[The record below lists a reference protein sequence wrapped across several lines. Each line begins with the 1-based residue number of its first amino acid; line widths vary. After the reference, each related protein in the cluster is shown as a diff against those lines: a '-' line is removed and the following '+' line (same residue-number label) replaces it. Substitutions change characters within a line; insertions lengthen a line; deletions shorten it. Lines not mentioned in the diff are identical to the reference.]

1 MTSRSTRRRP
11 PHTRSGTIRIHRR
24 VQSRFAVHARDV
36 LVHLPH
42 GYRRAASERYPVLYF
57 QDGQNL
63 FDARTAFA
71 GVEWELDETSDRL
84 THAGEIAPV
93 ILVGIANT
101 PDRAAEY
108 TPVPDLRRG
117 GIGGGAEGYAR
128 FLIEELKP
136 MIDARYRT
144 QPSREDTGVAGS
156 SLGGLLA
163 LYLGFAHPEV
173 FSRVGAVSPTVDW
186 AGRYILDFVRR
197 APFSESRIWLDV
209 GTREGSSPASAQN
222 MVDGV
227 RALKRVLVARGFVP
241 GEDLGYLE
249 ARGARHDEAA
259 WAARVEPMLRHLAPP
274 GGRERRR

>member
-1 MTSRSTRRRP
+1 MSARSPRRRL
-11 PHTRSGTIRIHRR
+11 HTRSGTIRIHRGVR
-24 VQSRFAVHARDV
+24 SRFAAHARDV

-42 GYRRAASERYPVLYF
+42 RYRRAPSERYPVLYF

-71 GVEWELDETSDRL
+71 GIEWELDETSDRL
-84 THAGEIAPV
+84 TRAGEIAPV

-108 TPVPDLRRG
+108 TPVPDSRRG
-117 GIGGGAEGYAR
+117 GIGGGAESYAR

-144 QPSREDTGVAGS
+144 RPAREDTGVAGS

-173 FSRVGAVSPTVDW
+173 FSRLGVVSPTVDW
-186 AGRYILDFVRR
+186 AGRHILDFVRR
-197 APFSESRIWLDV
+197 TPLPESRIWLDV
-209 GTREGSSPASAQN
+209 GTREGSSPASARHT
-222 MVDGV
+222 VAGV
-227 RALKRVLVARGFVP
+227 RALRKALVARGFVL

-249 ARGARHDEAA
+249 AKGARHDEAA
-259 WAARVEPMLRHLAPP
+259 WAARVEPMLRHLVPP
-274 GGRERRR
+274 MGR